1 MHSCCALH
9 FPWRQ
14 KSQPVCSMATS
25 GEREGLG
32 EVLLLWVLFNGA
44 FTLFPL
50 AASSVCSAE
59 PQLRAPPRVSPGD
72 PVYGVGG
79 HMQMALG
86 TFPVWSLSCPSP
98 QRHLLLYKY
107 LKASCTCAQ
116 PSAAKFSPSTEGR
129 GHQLIPVTCWD
140 WRWLSPTPTPPLHLQ
155 GKGNM
160 PKTLVSLCWG
170 HINSSVTSSPS
181 SFLFH
186 PTEPGPS
193 SLCCPISPSVLCL
206 FQVL

>member
-14 KSQPVCSMATS
+14 KSQPVCSTATS

-59 PQLRAPPRVSPGD
+59 PQLRAPPRVLPGD

-98 QRHLLLYKY
+98 QQHLLLYKY
-107 LKASCTCAQ
+107 LKASCTCTQ

-140 WRWLSPTPTPPLHLQ
+140 WRWLSPIPSPPLHLQ
-155 GKGNM
+155 GKGNV

-186 PTEPGPS
+186 PTELGPG

-206 FQVL
+206 FQAL